1 MPLTYSP
8 SSYDD
13 HFCLKPPALL
23 WLAAAYLSRAIVL
36 IVASDVGYVARVG
49 ANVVTMLRGAVSVY
63 ALVPSLVAVP
73 VLYAL
78 IARGPTSSKLVRW
91 IWAHGRTI
99 LILAAIL
106 DCAVSV
112 AASGIA
118 GGDTEDLSAGLLLAA
133 VFDVYFLVYI
143 VATRRVRDV
152 FADFPSPAEPAAVR
166 RRR

>member
-1 MPLTYSP
+1 MSRTYSL

-23 WLAAAYLSRAIVL
+23 WLAAVYLSRAMVL
-36 IVASDVGYVARVG
+36 IFASDVASVARAG
-49 ANVVTMLRGAVSVY
+49 AGVVAMLRSAVSVY
-63 ALVPSLVAVP
+63 ALIPSLIAAP

-78 IARGPTSSKLVRW
+78 VSRAPSSRKLVRW
-91 IWAHGRTI
+91 IWARGRMI
-99 LILAAIL
+99 LIVAAIL
-106 DCAVSV
+106 DCAVSL

-118 GGDTEDLSAGLLLAA
+118 GGETADLNAGLLLAA

-152 FADFPSPAEPAAVR
+152 FADFPPFEPAAR